1 MKLRV
6 RVQANRLVLAEA
18 VATALE
24 DVAGQPVIADT
35 TDPTQVH
42 RVPRPPHV
50 VIVIGSRVDG
60 SMSGA
65 VGTARRRW
73 RQALVIALA
82 ETDDLEDGVALV
94 RLGADAW
101 LWRNEGLDVL
111 RSMVARIAAGERL
124 LLPPE
129 ALASI
134 ASSLGRASEDRADP
148 HRRLTSRERQVLECF
163 ARGLPRTEISRLLG
177 ISRATL
183 RTHVQNI
190 LRKLELHSIEQAA
203 SLLRAEESANA
214 PLTSPTESAV

>member
-18 VATALE
+18 VAAALE
-24 DVAGQPVIADT
+24 DVAGLPVIADT

-50 VIVIGSRVDG
+50 VVVIGSRIDG
-60 SMSGA
+60 SMSAA

-82 ETDDLEDGVALV
+82 ETDVLEDGVALV

-101 LWRNEGLDVL
+101 LSRNEGLDVL
-111 RSMVARIAAGERL
+111 RAMIARIAAGERVL
-124 LLPPE
+124 VPPE
-129 ALASI
+129 VLATI
-134 ASSLGRASEDRADP
+134 ASSLGQPSADRADP
-148 HRRLTSRERQVLECF
+148 GRRLTSRERQVLECF
-163 ARGLPRTEISRLLG
+163 ARGLPRTEISGLLG

-203 SLLRAEESANA
+203 SLLRTDESAT
-214 PLTSPTESAV
+214 PTLTGATGSAL